1 MNDSDTIRINKN
13 TFIQSIVILAVLM
26 ILAGILTLV
35 VPSGLYDRSIVNG
48 REVIIPDSYHQIAS
62 PNYPLWRWL
71 TAPVEVLWG
80 PDSLTIIVIILFIM
94 IVSGAFT
101 IMQQSGVLNVILA
114 SLIARFAERKYT
126 LLLLISFFFMA
137 IGAFFGIF
145 EETIPLVPI
154 IVGLSISLGWDSLVG
169 LGMSILATNLGFS
182 AAISN
187 PFTIGVAQ
195 EIAEL
200 PLFSGAWYR
209 LIIFAVIYL
218 IFAIFITRY
227 ARMIEKE
234 PQKSPVYKLDR
245 KLSSAFSQPTAG
257 SETPTSYRSAIIWLG
272 VFFILIIGSLMIG
285 PIIPAISDFLLPIVG
300 LLFLFAGFG
309 VGLLSGNSFGKT
321 GSSFLGGVLGL
332 APGIVLILM
341 AASIKHIVT
350 QGEVMDTI
358 LFSMSQILSST
369 PPYITILLIYL
380 LALVIEIFIGSGSA
394 KAFLL
399 MPILTPIGDL
409 VGINRQLV
417 VLAYCFGDGFSNL
430 AYPTNPVL
438 LIVLGLTVV
447 SYSQWMRWTMKL
459 WIWIIL
465 ATVIFLLIGY
475 WIGYGPF

>member
-1 MNDSDTIRINKN
+1 MNETDTIRINKN
-13 TFIQSIVILAVLM
+13 TFIQSIIILAVLM
-26 ILAGILTLV
+26 VLAGILTLII
-35 VPSGLYDRSIVNG
+35 PSGLYDRTVLNG

-62 PNYPLWRWL
+62 PDFPIWRWF
-71 TAPVEVLWG
+71 TAPIEVLWG

-101 IMQQSGVLNVILA
+101 ILQKSGVLNVILE
-114 SLIARFAERKYT
+114 SLIARFAQRKYT

-154 IVGLSISLGWDSLVG
+154 IVGLSISMGWDSLVG

-209 LIIFAVIYL
+209 LIIFAAIYL
-218 IFAIFITRY
+218 IFAVFITRY
-227 ARMIEKE
+227 AKMIEKD
-234 PQKSPVYKLDR
+234 PQKSPVYKLDQ
-245 KLSSAFSQPTAG
+245 KLSSSFSQHPSTEDG
-257 SETPTSYRSAIIWLG
+257 THSYRAAIIWLG
-272 VFFILIIGSLMIG
+272 VFFTLIISSLLAG
-285 PIIPAISDFLLPIVG
+285 PLLPAISDYLLPIVG

-309 VGLLSGNSFGKT
+309 VGLLSGNKLGKT
-321 GSSFLGGVLGL
+321 GSYFLGGVFGL
-332 APGIVLILM
+332 APGIILILM

-358 LFSMSQILSST
+358 LYSTSRILSST
-369 PPYITILLIYL
+369 PPSITIILIYL

-409 VGINRQLV
+409 VGLNRQLIV
-417 VLAYCFGDGFSNL
+417 TAYCFGDGFSNL

-447 SYSQWMRWTMKL
+447 SYTQWMRWTMKL
-459 WIWIIL
+459 WAWIIL
-465 ATVIFLLIGY
+465 ATIAFLLIGY